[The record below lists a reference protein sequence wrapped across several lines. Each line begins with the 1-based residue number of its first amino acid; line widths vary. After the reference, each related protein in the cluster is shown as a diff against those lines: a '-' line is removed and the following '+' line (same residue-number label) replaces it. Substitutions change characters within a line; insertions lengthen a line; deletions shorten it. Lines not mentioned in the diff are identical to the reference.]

1 MSVARQVKIFSNFKK
16 KSTKVAGSRQQI
28 INIAGEYERIGEQK
42 NPDINFKLSSEN
54 VILKKFDI
62 DEYDQYISNTDY
74 SLNKDTSK
82 YEDFYST
89 TPTIQATNFINLGG
103 INLTFLASKDEW
115 VNFYKDVSEFIKDY
129 MGEDY
134 RVLSE
139 VIQFDEFTPHLQLM
153 GIYRT
158 EIKSSD
164 EKDIRND
171 KELFEKVA
179 SNKFTRYNS
188 SLKGTENYSDPKN
201 KKQYKLDKQNWIE
214 SNREEIIKSYK
225 PRNKKTDMKYYF
237 TTTKTIAAKSNS
249 YQDYQNKLFNF
260 CKEHKFVKDLCKKA
274 TEIRGE
280 EVEFVKNS
288 TEKVYD
294 GKSKDHYEI
303 KETIEREN
311 KSIEKKI
318 LKREPLTE
326 IEMYRYIRKRNREKL
341 KEEFMNLDKDDW
353 REHFNKKIEPKF
365 DFNTKIQHDYIAL
378 AKEIEYKEYLK
389 LEEEKLKAQKEKQE
403 SIIENQKIIEDL
415 KIQKNELQQVKDEK
429 ENIRGQI
436 TRFTNTDKWVTI
448 QMLERIDN
456 EKSEHRKGVF
466 DSTSMITTTKE
477 NYDYIFKMAKDN
489 SSKLSSFKKQ
499 LEDSNTTINNL
510 KSKNNT
516 LEEIKNS
523 EINSKNE
530 KIKQLESTIRLRDN
544 EITNLKQEKKNVENE
559 LDKVKGELTW
569 YKRTLNVIQNVIEY
583 VPPLKKLVD
592 KILDKVSNLS
602 NYYDENQAT
611 KEINV
616 ELGFEE
622 PEMEWN
628 KIKTQGKTLG
638 R

>member
-1 MSVARQVKIFSNFKK
+1 MSIAKQVKIFSNFKK
-16 KSTKVAGSRQQI
+16 KSTKVSGSRQQI
-28 INIAGEYERIGEQK
+28 IDIAGEYERIGEQK
-42 NPDINFKLSSEN
+42 NPDINLKLSGEN
-54 VILKKFDI
+54 IILKKFDLE
-62 DEYDQYISNTDY
+62 EYDNYILNTDY

-82 YEDFYST
+82 FEDFYST
-89 TPTIQATNFINLGG
+89 TPTIQATNFVNLGG

-115 VNFYKDVSEFIKDY
+115 TEFYKDVSQFIKNY

-134 RVLSE
+134 RILSE
-139 VIQFDEFTPHLQLM
+139 VIQFDEFTPHLQIM

-188 SLKGTENYSDPKN
+188 SLKGQENYTDPKS
-201 KKQYKLDKQNWIE
+201 KKLYKHAKEKWIE
-214 SNREEIIKSYK
+214 ENREEIIKSYK
-225 PRNKKTDMKYYF
+225 PRNKKTDMKYCF

-260 CKEHKFVKDLCKKA
+260 CKEHKFIKELCKKA

-311 KSIEKKI
+311 KNIEKKI

-341 KEEFMNLDKDDW
+341 KEEFMELDKEEW
-353 REHFNKKIEPKF
+353 RELFNKKIETKF
-365 DFNTKIQHDYIAL
+365 DFNAKIQHDYIAL

-389 LEEEKLKAQKEKQE
+389 LEEEKLKAQKEKEE
-403 SIIENQKIIEDL
+403 SIIENKKIIEDL
-415 KIQKNELQQVKDEK
+415 KSQKNELQQVKDEK

-436 TRFTNTDKWVTI
+436 TKFTNTDKWVNI
-448 QMLERIDN
+448 QMLEKIYN
-456 EKSEHRKGVF
+456 EKSEHKKGMF
-466 DSTSMITTTKE
+466 DSTPMITTTKE
-477 NYDYIFKMAKDN
+477 NYEYIFRMAKDN
-489 SSKLSSFKKQ
+489 SSKLSSFKNSLAEKEF
-499 LEDSNTTINNL
+499 LIANL
-510 KSKNNT
+510 KEKYQR

-523 EINSKNE
+523 ELNSKNE

-544 EITNLKQEKKNVENE
+544 EITNLKQEKKKIEKE
-559 LDKVKGELTW
+559 LDEVKGELTW
-569 YKRTLNVIQNVIEY
+569 YKRTLNVIQNVMKY
-583 VPPLKKLVD
+583 VPNLKKIVD
-592 KILDKVSNLS
+592 KIIDKVSNLS
-602 NYYDENQAT
+602 NYYDENNAT

-622 PEMEWN
+622 PESAWN
-628 KIKTQGKTLG
+628 KIKTQGKTLE